1 MTQANLA
8 DLGHEKLAQLIQDA
22 FNEGYQRGLGD
33 GYHQARED
41 ARAETADDYADEN
54 DGQPDEAQEWYD
66 YDPDC

>member
-22 FNEGYQRGLGD
+22 YNEGYQRGLGD

-41 ARAETADDYADEN
+41 ARSEAAVDY

-66 YDPDC
+66 FDPDC